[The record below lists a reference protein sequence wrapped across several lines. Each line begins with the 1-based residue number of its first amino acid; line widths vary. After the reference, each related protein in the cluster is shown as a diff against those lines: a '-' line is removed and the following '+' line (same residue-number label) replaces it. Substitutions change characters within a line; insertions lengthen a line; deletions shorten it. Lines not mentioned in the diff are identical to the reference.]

1 MVDCELDPTRKHASA
16 FGETEKESSVIDTLI
31 ATLVACPKSDS

>member
-1 MVDCELDPTRKHASA
+1 MMDYELDPTHKHASA
-16 FGETEKESSVIDTLI
+16 FGVTEKESSVIDTLI